1 MWVQEQGSGCP
12 ACGGKRTPGVWL
24 CHLPVDSPEIGSPG
38 IFLSVTSRGQ
48 DLQVWAQH
56 APLSLPTKP
65 SLQPHKR
72 FLLVRKIDSSTC
84 KKYVVY
90 HIKLIPKLIYVL

>member
-65 SLQPHKR
+65 SLQPLTVLR
-72 FLLVRKIDSSTC
+72 QSP
-84 KKYVVY
+84 YVA
-90 HIKLIPKLIYVL
+90 LADLELSMS